1 MSLVDSLPIV
11 HLGDVGTI
19 FRVTVTEKVWNASTL
34 CWDDSVVDISSA
46 TSMEILFL
54 MPSGKTRIRPAVFT
68 TDGTDGGVQYT
79 SAEGDISEAGG
90 RTSPWHYS
98 AWIERPGKKHTTTEH
113 PFRVEVGI
121 PRPEILALSLVSV
134 VALVAPETSVTI
146 A

>member
-46 TSMEILFL
+46 TSMEVLFL
-54 MPSGKTRIRPAVFT
+54 MPSGTTRIRPAVFT
-68 TDGTDGGVQYT
+68 TDGTDGKLQYT

-90 RTSPWHYS
+90 RTKPWFYS
-98 AWIERPGKKHTTTEH
+98 AWVERPGKKHTTTEH

-121 PRPEILALSLVSV
+121 PRPAILALSLSSV
-134 VALVAPETSVTI
+134 ATLVAPDTSVFI